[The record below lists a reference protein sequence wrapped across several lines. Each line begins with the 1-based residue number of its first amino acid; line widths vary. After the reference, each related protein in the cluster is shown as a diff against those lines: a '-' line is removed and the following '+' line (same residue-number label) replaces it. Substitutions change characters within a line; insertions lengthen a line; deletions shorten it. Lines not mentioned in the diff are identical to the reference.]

1 MSSTEISTDDDAMK
15 DSPAVT
21 DGGTEDGD
29 LNQPPNNNNTKKGAP
44 QSKEEDNDVDKS
56 STTATT
62 APVSPGDSGG
72 GNGDDEVLMDGDG
85 GGGEDFEECKL
96 TPVDAEN
103 QKRTLMNA
111 LNNNDEFPKPP
122 IDEDNQQQQSS
133 LHQDEY
139 TQFQN
144 QPHHPN
150 NHESALSN
158 SGSGRGGGSSG
169 KKKKVGLSAPP
180 FNNKTKQQTRQ
191 RLKGKGH
198 SHPRKSP
205 YRSEVARLRHEQQQV
220 RRGSADNSVS
230 TASSNTTTK
239 NYNRPPDSSD
249 FWKQSTKFKHML
261 LNSFGDFLT
270 GAFSDNEETSASYYS
285 QDLLDQLSND
295 DPTVVGVWLQA
306 KNLNDDD
313 VRQLCDNLMRNTN
326 VSEVWLPGNF
336 ITDEGARYIAHMLKF
351 NKSIKELFLG
361 QNDIGPKGAAA
372 LAAAL
377 ARGNSTLVALG
388 LGENHVGVEGA
399 GAFAA
404 ALRHNHTLRTLDLKK
419 NGIPRS
425 SSIRALLSK
434 MLEFNASDPGDESLV
449 LGLQEELS
457 SLIAKLP
464 EDSAQDVVVKAEEA
478 LKTAMICRR
487 KGDISGAAEAEGL
500 FIRICTTGEAPIDPP
515 EETTI
520 DGVTVSRKGGR
531 REGDRV
537 AAKARSSG
545 RNKKGST
552 TRRMK
557 PSEPDRLDA
566 INEELSALH
575 FAEQAKNG
583 GNDDDNG
590 GDNHFDDEGK
600 EEEAEEEEG
609 GKVDDAA
616 AASGEVGNKEDG
628 GRDDSDKKESVE
640 DNTKTAEAGGGEE
653 GTTKEEVLEP

>member
-1 MSSTEISTDDDAMK
+1 
-15 DSPAVT
+15 
-21 DGGTEDGD
+21 
-29 LNQPPNNNNTKKGAP
+29 
-44 QSKEEDNDVDKS
+44 
-56 STTATT
+56 
-62 APVSPGDSGG
+62 
-72 GNGDDEVLMDGDG
+72 
-85 GGGEDFEECKL
+85 
-96 TPVDAEN
+96 
-103 QKRTLMNA
+103 
-111 LNNNDEFPKPP
+111 
-122 IDEDNQQQQSS
+122 
-133 LHQDEY
+133 
-139 TQFQN
+139 
-144 QPHHPN
+144 
-150 NHESALSN
+150 
-158 SGSGRGGGSSG
+158 
-169 KKKKVGLSAPP
+169 
-180 FNNKTKQQTRQ
+180 
-191 RLKGKGH
+191 
-198 SHPRKSP
+198 
-205 YRSEVARLRHEQQQV
+205 
-220 RRGSADNSVS
+220 
-230 TASSNTTTK
+230 
-239 NYNRPPDSSD
+239 
-249 FWKQSTKFKHML
+249 
-261 LNSFGDFLT
+261 
-270 GAFSDNEETSASYYS
+270 
-285 QDLLDQLSND
+285 
-295 DPTVVGVWLQA
+295 VGVWLQA

-313 VRQLCDNLMRNTN
+313 IRQLCDNLMRNTN

-457 SLIAKLP
+457 SLIANLP

-552 TRRMK
+552 TRRTK

-600 EEEAEEEEG
+600 EEEAEEEEEG
-609 GKVDDAA
+609 GKVDDTA
-616 AASGEVGNKEDG
+616 AASEEVGDKEEDG
-628 GRDDSDKKESVE
+628 GSDDSDKKDSVE
-640 DNTKTAEAGGGEE
+640 DNTKNDEAGGGEE
-653 GTTKEEVLEP
+653 GTTKEEMLEP